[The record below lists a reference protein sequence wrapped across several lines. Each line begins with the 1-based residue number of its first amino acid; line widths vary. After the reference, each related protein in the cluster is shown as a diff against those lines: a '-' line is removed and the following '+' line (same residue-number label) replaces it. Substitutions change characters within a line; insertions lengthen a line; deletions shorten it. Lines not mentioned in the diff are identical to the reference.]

1 MIQGI
6 CHAGISVRDM
16 EKSLW
21 FYTEV
26 LGGRLILEIEEPKGT
41 PWIIQIQYEDG
52 SCIELFYPRAE
63 FPLGDKLGRNHF
75 CFGVADIEEVERR
88 LDRYGVDITVRP
100 RKVRDGNLQ
109 LWCRDPNGY
118 PVEFI
123 QFLPGSPQVTHYEE
137 KKIFW

>member
-41 PWIIQIQYEDG
+41 PWIIQIQYPDG

-63 FPLGDKLGRNHF
+63 FPLGDQLGRNHF
-75 CFGVADIEEVERR
+75 CFGVDDIYEVERR
-88 LDRYGVDITVRP
+88 LDQYGIEMTVRP
-100 RKVRDGNLQ
+100 KRVRDGNMQ
-109 LWCRDPNGY
+109 IWCLDPNGY
-118 PVEFI
+118 RVEFI
-123 QFLPGSPQVTHYEE
+123 QYMPGCPQVERYEE
-137 KKIFW
+137 KKVFW